1 MRFMSP
7 LRTSFSGIFEPI
19 KRVVVAAGA
28 PCHVHPRGG
37 AAVVLSGGF
46 LCCTEASRT
55 DGTGGAASQDG
66 DEGAEGGEAGRDNA
80 HAGFGGRPDG
90 GVGVIP

>member
-1 MRFMSP
+1 M
-7 LRTSFSGIFEPI
+7 
-19 KRVVVAAGA
+19 
-28 PCHVHPRGG
+28 
-37 AAVVLSGGF
+37 
-46 LCCTEASRT
+46 CCTEASRT

-80 HAGFGGRPDG
+80 HAGFGGGPDG